1 MVMMAIFDC
10 VDDTVLV
17 RKAIISVSCVHFS
30 VHQPPHC
37 VLVSAQCIG
46 LLIDKAVVG
55 SVPQEMIAGL
65 EELCDNHFGRRVL
78 LYLLSHRNP
87 RHFSSQF
94 ISILSPGD
102 GNPHRYMSIYMY
114 TYNVLVIS
122 CVVVW
127 NCLPY

>member
-17 RKAIISVSCVHFS
+17 RKAIISVSCVLFS
-30 VHQPPHC
+30 VHP
-37 VLVSAQCIG
+37 
-46 LLIDKAVVG
+46 LIDKAVVG

-102 GNPHRYMSIYMY
+102 GNPHRYMCTCTRTMS
-114 TYNVLVIS
+114 
-122 CVVVW
+122 
-127 NCLPY
+127 